1 MEYDKKLVERQI
13 KEISSKH
20 TLPILQIIEQDDGI
34 RHGELAERLN
44 LLPSGLS
51 TVVKKMENCALPLLA
66 VSQIGKYRRYSL
78 PGYVKQY
85 LTEKEVEKNEEF
97 LRKTKGKNLFL
108 LLQHFVEAAGDDWRD
123 TMNILLQEVEI
134 DSSVQVGKYLVEF
147 MEEMQKKKDVQEDEV
162 KAVFRFIKNE
172 VLIFLI
178 EEYIEAHS

>member
-20 TLPILQIIEQDDGI
+20 TMPILQIVEQDDGI
-34 RHGELAERLN
+34 THGELAELLN

-66 VSQIGKYRRYSL
+66 VSQTGKYRRYSL

-85 LTEKEVEKNEEF
+85 LMEKEAEKNEAF
-97 LRKTKGKNLFL
+97 LGKTKGKNLFL
-108 LLQHFVEAAGDDWRD
+108 LLQHFVEAAGEDWRD

-134 DSSVQVGKYLVEF
+134 DSSVRVGKYLIEF
-147 MEEMQKKKDVQEDEV
+147 MEELQKKKDAQEDEV
-162 KAVFRFIKNE
+162 RSVFRFINNE
-172 VLIFLI
+172 VLIFLM